1 MISLGELAKTLELE
15 FTGDSQAQITG
26 LAPLGSAGIGQLSFL
41 ASKKYLSQL
50 TSTQAQA
57 VILTGEFSEQCPVDC
72 LIANDPYVAFARAT
86 QLFDNSPKASV
97 GIHPTAV
104 IAADSEVHDT
114 ASIGPYVIVEAGAFI
129 GAEASIGASTF
140 VGQGSRIGAGTVI
153 HPHVCIYH
161 DVHVGEH
168 CVVHAQTELG
178 SDGFGFAP
186 GSEGWVK
193 ICQLGGVRI
202 GDRVEIGGGS
212 TIDRGALE
220 HTTID
225 DGAILDNQVHIAHNC
240 SIGKNTA
247 IAACC
252 AVAGSTKIGANCTF
266 GGMVGVVGHIEI
278 CDGSHFT
285 GKTMVTKSVTQPGS
299 YSSGTPIATS
309 KEWRRNAVRF
319 SQLDALHRRVS
330 KLEKPLKP

>member
-26 LAPLGSAGIGQLSFL
+26 LAPLGSAGIGQLSFF
-41 ASKKYLSQL
+41 ASKKYLAQL
-50 TSTQAQA
+50 NSTQAQA
-57 VILTGEFSEQCPVDC
+57 VILAGEFSEQCPVDC
-72 LIANDPYVAFARAT
+72 LIANDPYAAFARAT
-86 QLFDNSPKASV
+86 QLFDNSPKASA

-104 IAADSEVHDT
+104 IAADSEVHAT
-114 ASIGPYVIVEAGAFI
+114 ASVGPYVIVEAGAFI
-129 GAEASIGASTF
+129 GAGASIGASTF

-161 DVHVGEH
+161 DVQVGEH

-186 GSEGWVK
+186 SSEGWVK

-278 CDGSHFT
+278 CDDSHFT
-285 GKTMVTKSVTQPGS
+285 GKTMVTKSVNQPGS